1 MIWTPKNNK
10 KKFSPAPSVR
20 NSDQL
25 ELDSSFKLDLVKSS
39 VGQPDDDM
47 LGLRKLRIKNPNKI
61 IIAHLN
67 INSIRNKFEM
77 LSLLFHGVIDI
88 LMICETKID
97 GSFPT
102 EQFIIE
108 GYSTIH
114 RLDRNDRGGG
124 IMFIVKDNLLTSR
137 LDKYCFPDEIEIFC
151 IELNLRKKK
160 WLMFCCYNPH
170 KHLLKHHLF
179 HIESAINFYS
189 KTYENLIILGDFNAE
204 ISDSSMEFLSTKNN
218 LKCIML

>member
-25 ELDSSFKLDLVKSS
+25 ELDSSFKLDLLKSS